1 MANIISSFSFN
12 LVYPA
17 ASGDPAYP
25 VLLLSCLPGNI
36 YAQRE
41 LLLLSSTR
49 LNSAQ
54 LGFTQT
60 VNLFNIEKKVLL

>member
-17 ASGDPAYP
+17 APGDPAYP

-41 LLLLSSTR
+41 LL
-49 LNSAQ
+49 Q
-54 LGFTQT
+54 D
-60 VNLFNIEKKVLL
+60 NLFAEISVARILFHFVIEVLYASQQ